1 MLHRLDVNVK
11 HVQGLGPF
19 LSIAAYKG
27 CREDLLMDL
36 LDADTPAATALQSHS
51 VAILQHDVE
60 ATALVVV
67 TT

>member
-1 MLHRLDVNVK
+1 
-11 HVQGLGPF
+11 
-19 LSIAAYKG
+19 
-27 CREDLLMDL
+27 MDL

-60 ATALVVV
+60 ATAFVVV